1 MYNEK
6 YAKTKIRSY
15 ESRINTNFHD
25 NEMSKEGFHCISL
38 SVILILFLKWVKTI
52 IHRNFW
58 KFLLIILIK
67 KLLTK
72 RSMYKL
78 DFKDFVNT
86 VINSRLTVN

>member
-38 SVILILFLKWVKTI
+38 SVILIVFKMGKNYYPQEFLEVSPDYSNQEAPDKE
-52 IHRNFW
+52 
-58 KFLLIILIK
+58 
-67 KLLTK
+67 
-72 RSMYKL
+72 
-78 DFKDFVNT
+78 VN
-86 VINSRLTVN
+86 V